1 MTELFDYSCSH
12 PSFHLERFV
21 VLQSE
26 YHSESNIINLP
37 SLLYFSAVRF
47 ILLDVTVVPVSLSE
61 TWEPSR
67 SPLRTPL
74 LSHRWPLG
82 GARPQGWAASSRL
95 LLSSV
100 SIWSCLFC
108 KHLQWLNLLLSVLH
122 ESLSSFLFP
131 AKCLSALWHKGLA
144 RRCSCQKKYKKTFW
158 WTHLLHFLCRFTTKS
173 LFSGKYV

>member
-1 MTELFDYSCSH
+1 MQMVTELFDYSCSH
-12 PSFHLERFV
+12 PSFRLERFV
-21 VLQSE
+21 VLMSE
-26 YHSESNIINLP
+26 YHSESNVNLAP
-37 SLLYFSAVRF
+37 LFYFSAVLF
-47 ILLDVTVVPVSLSE
+47 ILLDVPGSPSV

-67 SPLRTPL
+67 SPPRTPL
-74 LSHRWPLG
+74 QSHRWPLG
-82 GARPQGWAASSRL
+82 GTRPQGWAASSRL

-131 AKCLSALWHKGLA
+131 AKCLSALWHKGLV
-144 RRCSCQKKYKKTFW
+144 RRCSCQKKYKKTFR